1 MTDRDIITEE
11 PEILEKEFE
20 VLESPVEVEKDLTV
34 EKEVSEEESIEQ
46 LEEEKQ
52 SREEVEKDLQ
62 LDEEIDI
69 DCDKI
74 SAEEMASQLN
84 PDAKEF
90 VPVSPVRSGH
100 SSPFENGNGIVNSML
115 TNLDDVVSQSP
126 RKGEYQQMDN
136 IQVPDENDFD
146 QEANSR
152 PHEVQLVE
160 QNGNHKRSDSIGSN
174 GYEELNL
181 KESMQRD
188 DKLDYEYKDEIEQPS
203 APSAFFE
210 ESQISIQANFG
221 DDTMASD
228 YKQLESS
235 FDQYSSTFNNKIE
248 DPMNRSFYEGRDDN
262 IMSEFAAQSSDILNK
277 VQPIPTFDDF
287 ETLDQRP
294 EADHGFGES
303 DKPESDLMEV
313 VEQIEEAVV
322 SKTLESG
329 AMDTSDQFES
339 EKFVE
344 NIQSGNGVFDKYNEC
359 GLSPTAP
366 EFATN
371 LIQTVHETFM
381 DDKPVLEQISDS
393 NLESMVNLIDNTQ
406 AESDFCMQSNDM
418 KDIPETMEPPPAP
431 AVGFEPEFTVQTPE
445 SVVDKLAENL
455 ESLKVDE
462 VKPEEVL
469 AAAAV
474 ITAGI
479 AAVEIVAAKKKPV
492 ATKPEVKKAPA
503 KTNPVP
509 AKRVATT
516 ATKAPAPAKPSA
528 VASKTAAPKSSSAAP
543 ARTLAAKPA
552 VTAAAARPK
561 SAPSVPAP
569 IKKTATSTLSASKTS
584 TEAKPT
590 PATRTAMVPKKPL
603 ASSTTLTAAK
613 WVLILYLCWIQ

>member
-1 MTDRDIITEE
+1 M
-11 PEILEKEFE
+11 
-20 VLESPVEVEKDLTV
+20 
-34 EKEVSEEESIEQ
+34 EKEVSEEESQDQ

-100 SSPFENGNGIVNSML
+100 SSPFENGNGMVNPML
-115 TNLDDVVSQSP
+115 SNLDDVVSQSP

-152 PHEVQLVE
+152 PHEVKLVE
-160 QNGNHKRSDSIGSN
+160 QNGNHKRSDSFGSN
-174 GYEELNL
+174 GYVELNL

-188 DKLDYEYKDEIEQPS
+188 DKLDYEYKDEIEQSS

-235 FDQYSSTFNNKIE
+235 FDQYSSTFSNKID

-277 VQPIPTFDDF
+277 VQPIPTTFDDF

-303 DKPESDLMEV
+303 DKPESELMEAA
-313 VEQIEEAVV
+313 IV
-322 SKTLESG
+322 SKTSESG

-344 NIQSGNGVFDKYNEC
+344 NIKSGNGLFDKYNEC
-359 GLSPTAP
+359 GLSPTVP
-366 EFATN
+366 EFESN
-371 LIQTVHETFM
+371 IIQTVHETFM
-381 DDKPVLEQISDS
+381 DNKPVMEQISDS
-393 NLESMVNLIDNTQ
+393 NLESMANLIDNTQ
-406 AESDFCMQSNDM
+406 AESDFCMQSNDL
-418 KDIPETMEPPPAP
+418 KDIPETMEPPPTP
-431 AVGFEPEFTVQTPE
+431 AVGFEPEFTVNSGE
-445 SVVDKLAENL
+445 SVVDKLTENL
-455 ESLKVDE
+455 KALKVDE
-462 VKPEEVL
+462 VEPEKVL

-479 AAVEIVAAKKKPV
+479 AAVGIVAAKKPV
-492 ATKPEVKKAPA
+492 AAKTEVKKAPAKTNSVPAKTNSVPA

-509 AKRVATT
+509 AKRVVST
-516 ATKAPAPAKPSA
+516 ATKAPAPAKPNA
-528 VASKTAAPKSSSAAP
+528 VASKTAKASSAAP
-543 ARTLAAKPA
+543 ARTLPAKPA
-552 VTAAAARPK
+552 VTATSARPMT
-561 SAPSVPAP
+561 APTA
-569 IKKTATSTLSASKTS
+569 IKKTVTSTLTANKSSI
-584 TEAKPT
+584 EAKPT

-603 ASSTTLTAAK
+603 TSSTTSTAAK
-613 WVLILYLCWIQ
+613 